1 MGHFAS
7 LKTEERRRG
16 SSYQERDEERGMKV
30 EGWRERREKSL
41 RTVWKRDA
49 ASPR

>member
-1 MGHFAS
+1 MVHFAS

-16 SSYQERDEERGMKV
+16 SSHQERDGERGMKV
-30 EGWRERREKSL
+30 EGWRERGEKNL

-49 ASPR
+49 TSPR